1 MNIEYVMS
9 ADNADDVADIDVVG
23 DDIGADCHDTDV
35 EANDVDTT
43 YINFTVSTAKYTQ
56 IDNQKFAIPQWKS
69 TTIQKVTLIMRFDLV
84 NYYKV

>member
-9 ADNADDVADIDVVG
+9 ADNADDVADIDIVG

-56 IDNQKFAIPQWKS
+56 IDNQEICYSAM
-69 TTIQKVTLIMRFDLV
+69 KVD
-84 NYYKV
+84 NYSESHTDHEV